1 MNDGEFKRPMIALLS
16 AGDNVAVA
24 LVPIQKGDIVENS
37 GKKIEAMND
46 IDFGHKIALRDI
58 KKDDNVIKYGE
69 IIGVAKENIMA
80 GSHVH
85 VHNVKSLRADKH
97 E

>member
-1 MNDGEFKRPMIALLS
+1 MNAEELKRSKIVLLS

-24 LVPIQKGDIVENS
+24 LIPIQKGDIVENS
-37 GKKIEAMND
+37 GKKIEATDD

-69 IIGVAKENIMA
+69 IIGVATENIA
-80 GSHVH
+80 VGSHVH

>member
-1 MNDGEFKRPMIALLS
+1 MNGEELKRSKIVLLS

-24 LVPIQKGDIVENS
+24 LVPIQKGDILENS
-37 GKKIEAMND
+37 GKNIEARDD

>member
-1 MNDGEFKRPMIALLS
+1 MNGEELKRSKIVLLS

-24 LVPIQKGDIVENS
+24 LVPIQKGDILENS
-37 GKKIEAMND
+37 GKNIEARDD
-46 IDFGHKIALRDI
+46 IDFGHKIAMRDI

>member
-1 MNDGEFKRPMIALLS
+1 MDL
-16 AGDNVAVA
+16 
-24 LVPIQKGDIVENS
+24 
-37 GKKIEAMND
+37 
-46 IDFGHKIALRDI
+46 GHKIALREI

-69 IIGVAKENIMA
+69 ISGVAKEKIPA

-85 VHNVKSLRADKH
+85 VHNVKSLRADRH

>member
-1 MNDGEFKRPMIALLS
+1 MNEETFIRSKIALLS

-24 LVPIQKGDIVENS
+24 LLPIQKGDILENS
-37 GKKIEAMND
+37 GKNIEARDD
-46 IDFGHKIALRDI
+46 IDFGHKIAMRDI